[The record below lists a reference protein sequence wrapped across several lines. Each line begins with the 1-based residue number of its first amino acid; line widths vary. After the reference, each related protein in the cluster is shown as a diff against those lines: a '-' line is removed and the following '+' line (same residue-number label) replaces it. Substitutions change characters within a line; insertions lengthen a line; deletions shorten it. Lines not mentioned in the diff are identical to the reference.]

1 MIASS
6 RKVEI
11 LPSPLVSICIPTYNN
26 AAMVVD
32 ALRSALAQSHDKLEI
47 VVLDNHSTDAT
58 EEVVRRAAGVDPR
71 VRYVRHAQNV
81 GMAGNFNQ
89 ALAQSRGELLLIL
102 CADDVLEPTCA
113 AALASALSETPGAVL
128 AACSRRIVDEHL
140 EAVAVMR
147 PRTRRQTVSGAAL
160 IVECFARGNILGEPS
175 AVMFRRS
182 AAGHGFSENYH
193 QLLDLEMWFRLL
205 AQGDAVCLPEVL
217 SNIRRHASQ
226 WSNANLRSGRVIV
239 DKRALFQEFAGRV
252 GPSMSFAQKLR
263 WDVRMASSVGRTRQT
278 NGQKIDRVSEVFY
291 PAAFPVLRGL
301 ATAAY
306 ATSAVVSRLRT

>member
-1 MIASS
+1 MIASPP
-6 RKVEI
+6 KTGTV
-11 LPSPLVSICIPTYNN
+11 PSPLVSICIPTYNN

-58 EEVVRRAAGVDPR
+58 EEVVRRAAGDDPR
-71 VRYVRHAQNV
+71 VRYVRHEQNV

-89 ALAQSRGELLLIL
+89 ALAQSHGELLLIL
-102 CADDVLEPTCA
+102 CADDLLEPTCA
-113 AALASALSETPGAVL
+113 AMLASALAGAPGAVL

-140 EAVAVMR
+140 KPLKVMR
-147 PRTRRQTVSGAAL
+147 PRAQRETIKGTEL
-160 IVECFARGNILGEPS
+160 MLECFARGNILGEPS
-175 AVMFRRS
+175 AIMFRRS
-182 AAGHGFSENYH
+182 AAGPGFSENYH

-205 AQGDAVCLPEVL
+205 SQGDAVCLPEVL

-239 DKRALFQEFAGRV
+239 DKRALFREFAGRV
-252 GPSMSFAQKLR
+252 EPSMSFAQKLQ

-278 NGQKIDRVSEVFY
+278 NAQQIDDVPEVFY

-306 ATSAVVSRLRT
+306 ATSAVVSRFRA